1 MLKKVENYDWE
12 DHAGVVLISWTQLLI
27 TYPRVCCLR
36 RALGVGFWLEKKA
49 SDHDLELVTPSTL
62 PHNTYTVSQYHA
74 VYLPYWCIYIYKFA
88 CISYKTQPAHAH
100 THIKHQGNLQD
111 PAADTSGHTS
121 LPPDGYPPS
130 LDRQMWTICCKWLR
144 TKQCKD
150 VSFHFTLSSGDTM
163 ACLLPW
169 TETWVQS
176 VVWDSSKVHPT
187 KVIFQISDRKF
198 MLHCRLFLSLWQWL
212 SQCHIH
218 NAEVFATHWAY
229 HP

>member
-1 MLKKVENYDWE
+1 MLKKAENYDWE
-12 DHAGVVLISWTQLLI
+12 DHAGVVLISWTQLLK
-27 TYPRVCCLR
+27 TYPRVCCWR
-36 RALGVGFWLEKKA
+36 RALGVGFWLGKKTA
-49 SDHDLELVTPSTL
+49 SDHDLELITPSTL
-62 PHNTYTVSQYHA
+62 PHNTYTD
-74 VYLPYWCIYIYKFA
+74 
-88 CISYKTQPAHAH
+88 KTQPAHTH

-150 VSFHFTLSSGDTM
+150 VSFHFTLSSGDRM

-169 TETWVQS
+169 TGTWVQS

-187 KVIFQISDRKF
+187 KVIFQTSDRKF
-198 MLHCRLFLSLWQWL
+198 MLHCRLFSVSLAMAVAMWHSQCRGLRNTLSLSSLKWWKVIEE
-212 SQCHIH
+212 S
-218 NAEVFATHWAY
+218 EVS
-229 HP
+229 PLEGDI